1 MTGLY
6 FGALVIAGLLTFL
19 PGRLMWRVFFG

>member
-6 FGALVIAGLLTFL
+6 FGALVLAGLIAFM